1 MKIKNIIFW
10 GCMGIADLY
19 GAGIAWHQ
27 ASQPPAPVSAE
38 QRARNER
45 LATIDAAM
53 DALQNERDEI
63 DPPNDDNGRESE
75 HEYY

>member
-1 MKIKNIIFW
+1 MKIKDVVLW
-10 GCMGIADLY
+10 TLMTVGSLSGLAM
-19 GAGIAWHQ
+19 AWNQ
-27 ASQPPAPVSAE
+27 ASQPPEPVTAE

-45 LATIDAAM
+45 LATIDTAM
-53 DALQNERDEI
+53 NALQNERDEI